1 MPRRLKDPDQ
11 RTRRNKAS
19 TAALLESESAEI
31 ARPIPELPKALFPR
45 SEVHAMTSEWWA
57 MIWRSPMALNWLEAD
72 MGGLYVLAVLRNEF
86 FMNPRVTFAS
96 EIRQQEA
103 RFGLSPLDRRRLEWR
118 IGVPQI
124 DAKPPQPPRPER
136 EKRDTREIL
145 RALE

>member
-1 MPRRLKDPDQ
+1 
-11 RTRRNKAS
+11 
-19 TAALLESESAEI
+19 
-31 ARPIPELPKALFPR
+31 
-45 SEVHAMTSEWWA
+45 MTSEWWA
-57 MIWRSPMALNWLEAD
+57 MIWRSPIALNWLEAD